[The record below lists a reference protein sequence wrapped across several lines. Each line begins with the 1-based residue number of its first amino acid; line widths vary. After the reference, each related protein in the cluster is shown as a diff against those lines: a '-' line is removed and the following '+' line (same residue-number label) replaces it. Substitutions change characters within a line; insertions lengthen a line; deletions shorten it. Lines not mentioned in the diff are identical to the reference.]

1 MASYEVEN
9 LNLMLL
15 SDKGKYSLIDGEVRK
30 KILHLKEVRIDHPT
44 PISKLILNNK
54 TERITSFVILLTPS

>member
-15 SDKGKYSLIDGEVRK
+15 SDKWKYSLIDGEMRK
-30 KILHLKEVRIDHPT
+30 KILYLKEVRTDHPRS
-44 PISKLILNNK
+44 ISKQILNNK
-54 TERITSFVILLTPS
+54 TERVISFVMLLTPS

>member
-30 KILHLKEVRIDHPT
+30 KILHLKEVRIDPM

-54 TERITSFVILLTPS
+54 LLLSS

>member
-9 LNLMLL
+9 LNLMLP

-30 KILHLKEVRIDHPT
+30 KILRLKEVRIDHPM
-44 PISKLILNNK
+44 PISKLILKNK
-54 TERITSFVILLTPS
+54 LLLSS